1 MTDSK
6 PGAWNTQV
14 QPHFFF
20 FFLIPESRENIKDQI
35 QTKKTQ
41 ESVEEALIDDT
52 KWVLK
57 TIVTAMDLTVQNLL
71 KSMNSL

>member
-1 MTDSK
+1 MKYTSS
-6 PGAWNTQV
+6 AS
-14 QPHFFF
+14 FF